1 MLSDGYLS
9 VDEKRL
15 ILKLSELVGLDE
27 QTPLVIYDAVI
38 AGEVIEEG
46 ENLSPEEQLNLYS
59 EMLVTVLTADDISD
73 DELKVVKYIARVLD
87 IQEDEHVRGLS
98 KVKEQMSS
106 PPPAHRTDF
115 LFNLLSDVGRI
126 TSNLF
131 GVRKKGNESNPE
143 VNDT

>member
-15 ILKLSELVGLDE
+15 ILKLAELIGLDE
-27 QTPLVIYDAVI
+27 QAPLRIYEAVI
-38 AGEVIEEG
+38 AGEMIEEG

-59 EMLVTVLTADDISD
+59 QMLVTVLTDDDISD
-73 DELKVVKYIARVLD
+73 DEMKVVKYIARVLD
-87 IQEDEHVRGLS
+87 IQEDEHTRCLS
-98 KVKEQMSS
+98 EVKERMST
-106 PPPAHRTDF
+106 PPPVQRTDF
-115 LFNLLSDVGRI
+115 LSNLLSDVGRI

-131 GVRKKGNESNPE
+131 STQKKGNESNSE

>member
-59 EMLVTVLTADDISD
+59 EMLVTVLTDDDISD

-87 IQEDEHVRGLS
+87 IQEDEHLRCLS